1 MELLPPPPFLQQQ
14 LKVINDIP
22 QEHSMINDRQV
33 PSMNVQFKSNAIEIS
48 SFPVIIQSNNQR
60 RSSNEDD
67 IDEIELSS
75 DDDNDRTA
83 TANIS
88 NLDEPVTSSNL
99 IDNQDDST
107 FISDEQTETN
117 ESSIIPP
124 IPSTEVSNSND
135 RDSYE
140 HVSSTSISN
149 QSTSDTRQT
158 SR

>member
-1 MELLPPPPFLQQQ
+1 
-14 LKVINDIP
+14 
-22 QEHSMINDRQV
+22 MINDRQV

-60 RSSNEDD
+60 QSSNEDD

-107 FISDEQTETN
+107 FMSDEQIETN
-117 ESSIIPP
+117 ESSNILP
-124 IPSTEVSNSND
+124 IPTEISNSND
-135 RDSYE
+135 RDLYE

>member
-60 RSSNEDD
+60 QSSNEDD

-107 FISDEQTETN
+107 FMSDEQIETN
-117 ESSIIPP
+117 ESSNILP
-124 IPSTEVSNSND
+124 IPTEISNSND
-135 RDSYE
+135 RDLYE